1 MVNRYQ
7 DMLASIPAGEF
18 YASDGEVLPYRDA
31 PYEFQFETQQPA
43 GTRFLVHF
51 NDVLGQD
58 VYADAKGVALVRTP
72 PKLEPG
78 RYHIKIRTPGTNIG
92 LDTVISIRNS
102 ATWMAAHAD
111 VLEVLDAEIDELDQ
125 ARTLATVTPRYIY
138 DVYGKAVRQPPPEG
152 FLHADYRDLLAQLR
166 RAYRQFGG
174 LPRGLEQA
182 ITAYTSVTPFIVPK
196 AWRPRWVPRFN
207 LLDNGDFQ
215 TRSRTATQ
223 QFAIAGAAFSTPV
236 QDLYWL
242 NRQSRVYVHPGVS
255 GSTPTILGIRNPP
268 TPQRLS
274 VSFDSSGARLVLT
287 GSDVNGV
294 AFTEVVPD
302 YSVTPILLVS
312 YASQKIVTSV
322 ISLAVLGSET
332 TNAAVGLAESRFLH
346 LRHVNDY
353 VSRTGV
359 DAGSLRYLG
368 YDAVASKAKVRWESA
383 NETLAGVERITLR
396 DKEHNAKALG
406 TVDTALDDFNLGPH
420 GGGGGNPAL
429 FFDRLYLE
437 IDERG
442 VLEIKVTSST
452 TSAANVV
459 ADINAAFFADP
470 RYGADYDEVAKVY
483 DSAVLVESPT
493 FGPASSV
500 RVWGGPADASTRVL
514 GLPRSSTH
522 VVVYSAPTNSLTCTS
537 TEFFPDV
544 ATVDPPHKQF
554 KIRIRGPLG
563 LTNNGTAML
572 SGTLRQ
578 AYLVNGSWVTSSVPL
593 AGYNLYIRLTSSD
606 YQFTVSDIGGYVY
619 LSSFA
624 PTFATTQ
631 NGLHQI
637 IATVSN
643 RAILSPVKMGT
654 LLPHNNTELSGI
666 FMYWPKGR
674 VHTVTNHDRT
684 NNTLTLAEPMTPL
697 ALGSAHVTQHSI
709 VELVDETPYAVRGT
723 LGLGE
728 LTVDVAPTLRPWHD
742 FGDSLSVTAG
752 TVTLTCSR
760 ADFSAVNQYT
770 LIRIEGCQNIENN
783 GVFAI
788 TSVTPTTLTFT
799 NVDAIN
805 ETSQFEWS
813 IDRVEIGEIE
823 DTLEV
828 YGNSL
833 PDGWRL
839 RRVDGDSEIV
849 DINGHLATLSN
860 ALPESEHNAP
870 GLLVPSRVHVNGGQ
884 DEPWYLECSA
894 PRALGYRG
902 LPLEV
907 SVWYQDPSA
916 ISLDVAFEIQV
927 SFDGVGF
934 HAVASR
940 VFPPET
946 PDIQELVDSGMQV
959 LAAQTP
965 RRLRGTFFVPYD
977 ATTCVLRLVRPYISD
992 DYTSFIL
999 EKATLRMAYG
1009 SRHIPRSAKRAKFGE
1024 VLYLWSTDALTL
1036 SDKRSLGLPEGA
1048 GSLPSRAGHVDYLTN
1063 AHGHWDRVTLSELVA
1078 TGTEVTRQNIHGVY
1092 DSIEWLDLETADR
1105 LVNLEAIIGT
1115 PSRTSYAR
1123 PTRLTQVLRDP
1134 LTMVD
1139 GGDGPGTARATL
1151 TQDTNHEGP
1160 YPQVPNT
1167 GLGTRAHL
1175 YEIRDTDIVVT
1186 MPNGEVHAIPAGT
1199 PIPLP
1204 DRPDEDLVQPWEFT
1218 AANQVRVNAPYFSAT
1233 AQYVLD
1239 YEVPMQVTTQP
1250 FQLETLSSN
1259 SANYL
1264 WLVDCALT
1272 RRYDCTETAHPRE
1285 EQITLD
1291 ANLEAQLRFRA
1302 DVAQNA
1308 TLERDNGREVEVL
1321 SPDEWEFLDSSRVR
1335 LQDSAFVVDAI
1346 YVLKYMG
1353 RTLNVEAPVEFDVE
1367 YRIGDSS
1374 ETVELATWQP
1384 VTNNQVVSPVFG
1396 APGPGVNV
1404 AENHVMPWHQ
1414 LRVTFKNVTDVRDF
1428 QLYGLGLKG
1437 IRLFQASS
1445 VEPGPYAPGI
1455 VLASE

>member
-7 DMLASIPAGEF
+7 EMLASIPAGEF

-58 VYADAKGVALVRTP
+58 VYADAKGVALVCTP

-152 FLHADYRDLLAQLR
+152 FLHADYRDLLVQLR
-166 RAYRQFGG
+166 RVYRQFGG

-255 GSTPTILGIRNPP
+255 GSTPTITGIRNPP

-274 VSFDSSGARLVLT
+274 VSFDSSDARLVLT

-302 YSVTPILLVS
+302 YSVAPDSQIS
-312 YASQKIVTSV
+312 YTSQKIVTSV
-322 ISLAVLGSET
+322 TSLAVLGSET
-332 TNAAVGLAESRFLH
+332 TYAAVGLAESRFLH

-383 NETLAGVERITLR
+383 NETLAGNERITLR
-396 DKEHNAKALG
+396 DKERNAKALG
-406 TVDTALDDFNLGPH
+406 TVDTALGDFNLGPH
-420 GGGGGNPAL
+420 GGGGNPAL

-442 VLEIKVTSST
+442 VFEVKVTSST
-452 TSAANVV
+452 TSASDVV
-459 ADINAAFFADP
+459 DDINDAFLNDP
-470 RYGADYDEVAKVY
+470 RYGAGYNAVAKVY

-522 VVVYSAPTNSLTCTS
+522 VASSSDATTLTCAS

-544 ATVDPPHKQF
+544 TTADPPHKQF

-572 SGTLRQ
+572 PGTLFRTP
-578 AYLVNGSWVTSSVPL
+578 ALLDDLGT
-593 AGYNLYIRLTSSD
+593 LYIRLSSASYDFTSADVGGHVYVTTSS
-606 YQFTVSDIGGYVY
+606 TV
-619 LSSFA
+619 FA
-624 PTFATTQ
+624 STQ
-631 NGLHQI
+631 SGMHQI
-637 IATVSN
+637 IAT
-643 RAILSPVKMGT
+643 RAGAAILSPVNMGVVSNQFAGNVT
-654 LLPHNNTELSGI
+654 VDC
-666 FMYWPKGR
+666 MYWPKGR

-684 NNTLTLAEPMTPL
+684 NNILTLAESMTPL
-697 ALGSAHVTQHSI
+697 ALGSAHVTQYSI

-728 LTVDVAPTLRPWHD
+728 LEVDVDPTLRPRHD

-752 TVTLTCSR
+752 TVTLTCAR
-760 ADFSAVNQYT
+760 AIFGVGG
-770 LIRIEGCQNIENN
+770 LLPFIRIEGCQNIENN
-783 GVFAI
+783 GTF
-788 TSVTPTTLTFT
+788 TVTNILNSTTLEFT
-799 NVDAIN
+799 NANAVN

-813 IDRVEIGEIE
+813 IDTATIA

-839 RRVDGDSEIV
+839 RRVDDDSEIV

-870 GLLVPSRVHVNGGQ
+870 GLLVPSRVHVNGGLGFSN
-884 DEPWYLECSA
+884 EWYLERSA
-894 PRALGYRG
+894 PRALEYRG

-907 SVWYQDPSA
+907 SVWYQDPAATFSG
-916 ISLDVAFEIQV
+916 VNFEIQV

-940 VFPPET
+940 VFPPEA
-946 PDIQELVDSGMQV
+946 PDVQELVDSGMQV
-959 LAAQTP
+959 LAAQMP

-977 ATTCVLRLVRPYISD
+977 ATTCVLRFERSYISD

-1024 VLYLWSTDALTL
+1024 VLYLWSTDALTI
-1036 SDKRSLGLPEGA
+1036 SDKRSLGLPEGS

-1063 AHGHWDRVTLSELVA
+1063 AHGHWDRVELSELV
-1078 TGTEVTRQNIHGVY
+1078 GTNESVTRQNIHGVY

-1175 YEIRDTDIVVT
+1175 YEIRDTDTVVT
-1186 MPNGEVHAIPAGT
+1186 MPNGEVHAIPAGA

-1204 DRPDEDLVQPWEFT
+1204 DRPDEDLAQPWEFT

-1259 SANYL
+1259 PANYL

-1272 RRYDCTETAHPRE
+1272 RRYDCAETAHPRE

-1367 YRIGDSS
+1367 YRMGDSS
-1374 ETVELATWQP
+1374 ETVELAMWQP
-1384 VTNNQVVSPVFG
+1384 AMNNQVVSPVFG

-1445 VEPGPYAPGI
+1445 IEPEPYAPGI
-1455 VLASE
+1455 VLEEE